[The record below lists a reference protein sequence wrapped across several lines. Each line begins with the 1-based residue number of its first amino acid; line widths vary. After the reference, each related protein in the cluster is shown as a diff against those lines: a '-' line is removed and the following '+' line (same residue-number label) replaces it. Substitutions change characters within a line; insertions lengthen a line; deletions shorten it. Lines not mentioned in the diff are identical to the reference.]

1 MRYASFIAVL
11 LSSKSVIAAPCEYQK
26 DVNSLHLKKIER
38 SEVERKAI
46 TMTSDNQA
54 RCTVKIKSLVDKRW
68 YQQIES
74 FIFDPFVMT
83 AKEGCDRAVVRAKE
97 KIYDRASREGFR
109 STTTMK
115 CSSRQKVEKKDV
127 FLNVLPSSLMGYGE
141 HREVVLNPKC
151 TVSAGKV
158 TYKEGYTL
166 HGYKEICK

>member
-1 MRYASFIAVL
+1 
-11 LSSKSVIAAPCEYQK
+11 
-26 DVNSLHLKKIER
+26 
-38 SEVERKAI
+38 
-46 TMTSDNQA
+46 
-54 RCTVKIKSLVDKRW
+54 
-68 YQQIES
+68 
-74 FIFDPFVMT
+74 MT

-97 KIYDRASREGFR
+97 KIYDRASPELFR

-141 HREVVLNPKC
+141 HREVVLSPKC

-166 HGYKEICK
+166 HGYKEICE